1 MCSVLIPCETISNN
15 IVLVLGLDGDFE
27 LGVKGVKGLLLV
39 VSMHLIILD
48 IYLFMFISFVY

>member
-27 LGVKGVKGLLLV
+27 LGVKGLLLV